1 MSIGTRIRARRENL
15 GFTQKELA
23 ARIDVTEQLISL
35 WELDRRSPSAEKLAD
50 LSSILGVTTDYL
62 IKGEE
67 TGVICNLELAIR
79 SSDELKAEARD
90 ILLKVV
96 SLFKQVRD

>member
-1 MSIGTRIRARRENL
+1 MSIGTRIRARRESL

-35 WELDRRSPSAEKLAD
+35 WELDRRSPSAEKLAE
-50 LSSILGVTTDYL
+50 LSNMLGVTTDYL

-67 TGVICNLELAIR
+67 TGANFAPLRPPYR
-79 SSDELKAEARD
+79 SKSTTDFGALRP
-90 ILLKVV
+90 LL
-96 SLFKQVRD
+96 SI